1 LHLGLDCE
9 FAVGKFLFSMQR
21 YPTTLGAFVL
31 TEHGDLDMEQA
42 NEVLELAVAKGLEE
56 VLLCDVGPDL
66 LSLGII
72 AEEASG
78 SIFVEGSQGSVSEA
92 DSGVVS
98 AVQRRGRSRTSKA
111 ETPLV
116 VLIGEEVYPQQ

>member
-1 LHLGLDCE
+1 MR
-9 FAVGKFLFSMQR
+9 FLNLQLPR
-21 YPTTLGAFVL
+21 
-31 TEHGDLDMEQA
+31 
-42 NEVLELAVAKGLEE
+42 GLEE

-66 LSLGII
+66 LSLGFI

-78 SIFVEGSQGSVSEA
+78 SISVDGSQGSVSEA

-116 VLIGEEVYPQQ
+116 VLTGEEVYPQQ